1 MGLTQ
6 EQEMMFERFY
16 RENLHT
22 LITHAY
28 CFTADWQLAKDV
40 VQDAFSKTLE
50 PKKAKEF
57 FDSKNQIGWMKNMV
71 KNTARNAV
79 RSRNRQLKWLIAYEE
94 YASMSAMDDYPSNHD
109 IIERCK
115 DLLTEEELYLLKR
128 LALDN
133 CTYIEVARELGI
145 SMWACYKRA
154 KKIKDKLRDK
164 LKDDDG

>member
-1 MGLTQ
+1 MDLTP

-94 YASMSAMDDYPSNHD
+94 YQQ
-109 IIERCK
+109 
-115 DLLTEEELYLLKR
+115 
-128 LALDN
+128 
-133 CTYIEVARELGI
+133 
-145 SMWACYKRA
+145 
-154 KKIKDKLRDK
+154 
-164 LKDDDG
+164 

>member
-1 MGLTQ
+1 MTP
-6 EQEMMFERFY
+6 EQETMFERFY
-16 RENLHT
+16 RENLQT
-22 LITHAY
+22 LIVYAY
-28 CFTADWQLAKDV
+28 CFTSDWQLSRDV

-79 RSRNRQLKWLIAYEE
+79 RSRSRQLKWLISYEE
-94 YASMSAMDDYPSNHD
+94 YMSLSETDDYPSDHD
-109 IIERCK
+109 TMERCRN
-115 DLLTEEELYLLKR
+115 LLTEEEMHVLKR

-133 CTYIEVARELGI
+133 CSYIEIAGELGI

-154 KKIKDKLRDK
+154 KKIKGKLCDG
-164 LKDDDG
+164 LKDDR

>member
-1 MGLTQ
+1 MGLTP

-16 RENLHT
+16 RENLHK

-28 CFTADWQLAKDV
+28 CFTADWQMAKDV
-40 VQDAFSKTLE
+40 VQDAFSKTLD
-50 PKKAKEF
+50 PKKNAQF
-57 FDSKNQIGWMKNMV
+57 FASENQIGWMKNMV

-94 YASMSAMDDYPSNHD
+94 YTSMSVTDDYPSDHD
-109 IIERCK
+109 TIELCK
-115 DLLTEEELYLLKR
+115 NLLIEEELYLLKR

-133 CTYIEVARELGI
+133 RSYIEVAGELGI